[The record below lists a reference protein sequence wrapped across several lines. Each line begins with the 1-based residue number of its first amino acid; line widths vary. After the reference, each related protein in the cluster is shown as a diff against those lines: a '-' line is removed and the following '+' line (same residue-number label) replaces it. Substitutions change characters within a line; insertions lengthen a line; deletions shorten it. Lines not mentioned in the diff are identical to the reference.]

1 MAQFPFPF
9 MNWKWMN
16 ELINF
21 SCNLSFPFQ
30 KNNSRFWLS
39 SSSDDKLKYESLMFL
54 FRFGWEDKLD
64 ISWAIFSEFTKE
76 RMREKWIENELI
88 HFLNSS
94 PKMWINSHSHS
105 SWKKWINSHSKM
117 NWNRPVSRAGGT
129 GRRYASAA
137 QIEGIPRRRVNPV
150 EEESLLQ

>member
-1 MAQFPFPF
+1 MNPIWNKVLKWGF
-9 MNWKWMN
+9 MQKF
-16 ELINF
+16 EINHQTIAGIHRQINSFSIHF

-117 NWNRPVSRAGGT
+117 NWNG
-129 GRRYASAA
+129 
-137 QIEGIPRRRVNPV
+137 N
-150 EEESLLQ
+150 